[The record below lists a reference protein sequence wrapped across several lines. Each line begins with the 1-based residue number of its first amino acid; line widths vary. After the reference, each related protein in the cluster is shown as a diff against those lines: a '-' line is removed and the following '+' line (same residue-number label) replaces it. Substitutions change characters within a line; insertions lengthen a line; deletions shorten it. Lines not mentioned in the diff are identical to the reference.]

1 MIKNTYAAKCTNKV
15 QDTDL
20 FGVSLYNFVKKHTTN
35 MAGKFYS
42 ILSDEDMEDLV
53 HDTYIKVCDKR
64 HQYKEGG
71 NFNGWAWTIC
81 RNAVNDYADAKREYN
96 EDFFAIDEDFDAD
109 DAMDIDHSS
118 VLADWTFATD
128 RKMIQEEF
136 KNSFWKAIDMLS
148 PESREVVDLL
158 MRDIPYDVMADI
170 LGCSEGAVRVRVY
183 RARKELKR
191 YNVAA

>member
-1 MIKNTYAAKCTNKV
+1 MNKIFHVLVREDGIKLACHLGCV
-15 QDTDL
+15 L
-20 FGVSLYNFVKKHTTN
+20 LYEVVKGN
-35 MAGKFYS
+35 S
-42 ILSDEDMEDLV
+42 E
-53 HDTYIKVCDKR
+53 KVCVL
-64 HQYKEGG
+64 YLVG
-71 NFNGWAWTIC
+71 TPSC
-81 RNAVNDYADAKREYN
+81 RNAVYDYADGKREYN
-96 EDFFAIDEDFDAD
+96 EDFFAIDEDFDDD

-158 MRDIPYDVMADI
+158 MRDIPYDIMADI

>member
-1 MIKNTYAAKCTNKV
+1 MMKKNYAQKCTTGV
-15 QDTDL
+15 HDTDL
-20 FGVSLYNFVKKHTTN
+20 YEVDLYYFVKKHTTK

-53 HDTYIKVCDKR
+53 QEAYLRVCNR
-64 HQYKEGG
+64 RQQYKEGG
-71 NFNGWAWTIC
+71 NFNGWVWTIC
-81 RNAVNDYADAKREYN
+81 RYAVYDCADAKRKYN
-96 EDFFAIDEDFDAD
+96 EEHIAIDEDFDDD

-128 RKMIQEEF
+128 RKTIQEEF